1 LKGRLKA
8 IYGLWPSLERQEDR
22 WLSNAGSSHDSVR
35 RLLTQLQRISRK
47 LRPAFGLLQS
57 ITCMA
62 PYAVQRQTLP
72 HGRQQAHRFT
82 RASPSRK
89 ILYARLFGPER
100 QKPCPKHAGLQVIS
114 EGI

>member
-1 LKGRLKA
+1 MALECGFVARLGEETINTIA
-8 IYGLWPSLERQEDR
+8 AYM
-22 WLSNAGSSHDSVR
+22 
-35 RLLTQLQRISRK
+35 RK